1 MTKFYYQIK
10 GRQPAGPNREA
21 EWAWPPVFSGMV
33 EAENRKAAKA
43 QVEELYERQFPS
55 RVLRSDVSD
64 HAYLLHIQEL
74 REHDAYLLRRFEET
88 ACKECGAVF
97 KLIDKYN
104 DPNTETTSH
113 DYCTEACKQAARF
126 RDVQEFR
133 LLNEGR
139 SPAVIYQ
146 VRQKSTGRVYVG
158 QTTQPFTLRWW
169 QHLSNP
175 TNCKFHSALG
185 SSNITDW
192 EFSVIEVIAY
202 PEGCTNRAAYITQRE
217 SHWIEVLS
225 AVDTGFNTVRPAGIA
240 DQAQVPLLLADL
252 ACPSGAGGQ
261 SPPIQR

>member
-1 MTKFYYQIK
+1 MAKFYYQIK

-33 EAENRKAAKA
+33 EAENRKLAKA
-43 QVEELYERQFPS
+43 QIDELYERQFPQ
-55 RVLRSDVSD
+55 RVLRTDMTD

-74 REHDAYLLRRFEET
+74 HERDTYLLRRFEDT
-88 ACKECGAVF
+88 ACKECGMVF
-97 KLIDKYN
+97 RLIDKYN

-133 LLNEGR
+133 LVNEGR
-139 SPAVIYQ
+139 APAVIYQ

-175 TNCKFHSALG
+175 TSCKFHSALG
-185 SSNITDW
+185 GSDITDW

-202 PEGCTNRAAYITQRE
+202 PADCTNRAAYITQRE
-217 SHWIEVLS
+217 SHWIEALA
-225 AVDTGFNTVRPAGIA
+225 AVEAGFNTVRPAGTA
-240 DQAQVPLLLADL
+240 DQDQMPLHLADP
-252 ACPSGAGGQ
+252 A
-261 SPPIQR
+261 

>member
-1 MTKFYYQIK
+1 LVFLSIGQLLMVGLVGGGQALLKRLALDLLGLLLGARCTADRAQII
-10 GRQPAGPNREA
+10 
-21 EWAWPPVFSGMV
+21 
-33 EAENRKAAKA
+33 
-43 QVEELYERQFPS
+43 L
-55 RVLRSDVSD
+55 VLPGT
-64 HAYLLHIQEL
+64 
-74 REHDAYLLRRFEET
+74 YLLRRFEDT
-88 ACKECGAVF
+88 ACKECGMVF

-113 DYCTEACKQAARF
+113 GHCTEACKQAARF

-133 LLNEGR
+133 LVNEGR

-192 EFSVIEVIAY
+192 EFSVIEVIVY
-202 PEGCTNRAAYITQRE
+202 PEGCTNRATYITQRE
-217 SHWIEVLS
+217 GHWIEALS
-225 AVDTGFNTVRPAGIA
+225 AVDIGFNTVRPTGTA
-240 DQAQVPLLLADL
+240 DQAQVPLPLADM
-252 ACPSGAGGQ
+252 A
-261 SPPIQR
+261 

>member
-1 MTKFYYQIK
+1 MEKAMAKFYYQIK
-10 GRQPAGPNREA
+10 GLRPAGPHREA

-33 EAENRKAAKA
+33 EAEDRKAAKT
-43 QVEELYERQFPS
+43 QVEDEYNRKFPS
-55 RVLRSDVSD
+55 RVLRKDIEQ

-74 REHDAYLLRRFEET
+74 HEHDTYLLRRFEDT

-113 DYCTEACKQAARF
+113 DYCTEVCKQVARF
-126 RDVQEFR
+126 REVQEFR
-133 LLNEGR
+133 LINEGR

-175 TNCKFHSALG
+175 TSCKFHSALG
-185 SSNITDW
+185 SSEITDW
-192 EFSVIEVIAY
+192 EFSVLEVIAY
-202 PEGCTNRAAYITQRE
+202 PEGCTNRAVYITQRE
-217 SHWIEVLS
+217 SHWIEALA
-225 AVDTGFNTVRPAGIA
+225 AVETGFNTVRPAG
-240 DQAQVPLLLADL
+240 DSNQGQALLLLAET
-252 ACPSGAGGQ
+252 A
-261 SPPIQR
+261 